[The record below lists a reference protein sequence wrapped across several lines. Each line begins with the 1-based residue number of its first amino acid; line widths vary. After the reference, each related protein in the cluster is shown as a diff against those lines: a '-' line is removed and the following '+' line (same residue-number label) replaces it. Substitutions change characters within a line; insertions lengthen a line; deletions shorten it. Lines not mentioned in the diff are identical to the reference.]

1 MLPNLIVPVLNRY
14 DLLRRMFK
22 SIDYPV
28 RDLLIIDNGGKF
40 YDVLLSKFVQNVHV
54 LNMPSNLGV
63 SGSWNLGIKLFPH
76 DDRWFFASNDMVY
89 GPGALESLSAAR
101 RDEITLSDMF
111 PYWHTFCVGE
121 EVVKRVG
128 LFDEALYPAYFED
141 NDYQRRAVHQNVHIR
156 SLSIPTRHE
165 NSSTI
170 RSSPELNSKNNESFR
185 SNSIYYN
192 NKMAEENYGQGA
204 WSLTRRR
211 ANAWDAPR

>member
-1 MLPNLIVPVLNRY
+1 
-14 DLLRRMFK
+14 
-22 SIDYPV
+22 
-28 RDLLIIDNGGKF
+28 
-40 YDVLLSKFVQNVHV
+40 
-54 LNMPSNLGV
+54 
-63 SGSWNLGIKLFPH
+63 
-76 DDRWFFASNDMVY
+76 MVY